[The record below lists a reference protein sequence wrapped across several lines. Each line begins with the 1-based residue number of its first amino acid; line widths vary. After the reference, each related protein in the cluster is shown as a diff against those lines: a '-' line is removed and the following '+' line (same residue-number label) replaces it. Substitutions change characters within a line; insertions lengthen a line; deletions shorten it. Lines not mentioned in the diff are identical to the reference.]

1 MFSDSFAFVDRRT
14 TRLSRE
20 EISDLLRFRHWIP
33 GTRGIGGNQRD
44 LILVLIRVGV
54 FKKSRTHFSQL
65 EPRMHLQRADQQLDG
80 TWILSFDNGKKKW
93 THTWSPPV
101 RT

>member
-1 MFSDSFAFVDRRT
+1 MFSDSFPFVDRRT

-65 EPRMHLQRADQQLDG
+65 EPRMHLQRADQQPDG
-80 TWILSFDNGKKKW
+80 TWILSFDNGERKW
-93 THTWSPPV
+93 TCVERS
-101 RT
+101 RA

>member
-1 MFSDSFAFVDRRT
+1 MFSDSFAFFDRRT

-54 FKKSRTHFSQL
+54 FKKSRTHFSKL
-65 EPRMHLQRADQQLDG
+65 EPKMHLQRADQQLDG

-101 RT
+101 RK

>member
-1 MFSDSFAFVDRRT
+1 MFSDSFAFFDRRT

-65 EPRMHLQRADQQLDG
+65 EPRMHLQRADQQPDG
-80 TWILSFDNGKKKW
+80 TWILSFDNGERKW
-93 THTWSPPV
+93 TRVERS
-101 RT
+101 RA

>member
-1 MFSDSFAFVDRRT
+1 MLNDPCPFVDRRT

-44 LILVLIRVGV
+44 LILVLIHVGV
-54 FKKSRTHFSQL
+54 FKKLRTHFSQL
-65 EPRMHLQRADQQLDG
+65 EPRMHLQRADQQPDG
-80 TWILSFDNGKKKW
+80 TWILSFDNGERKW
-93 THTWSPPV
+93 TRVERS
-101 RT
+101 RA

>member
-65 EPRMHLQRADQQLDG
+65 EPRMHLQRADQQPDG
-80 TWILSFDNGKKKW
+80 TWILSFDNGERKW
-93 THTWSPPV
+93 TCVERS
-101 RT
+101 RA

>member
-1 MFSDSFAFVDRRT
+1 MLSDPCPFVDRRT

-54 FKKSRTHFSQL
+54 FKKSRTHFSKL
-65 EPRMHLQRADQQLDG
+65 EPKMHLQRADQQLDG
-80 TWILSFDNGKKKW
+80 TWILSFDNGKRKW
-93 THTWSPPV
+93 AHTWSPPV
-101 RT
+101 RK